1 MQTTHRKNGR
11 ARAKAS
17 GTVSRKHA
25 APRRNGAHA
34 EPAPIAPPAAQPH
47 FHRGERPSPAIALAP
62 KFGITEQNLA
72 ARRQF
77 LRLGREDCE
86 LLAEFLPWAEE
97 HAPAMAARFYD
108 WQFEVPPTRA
118 FFDSFAASRGMPL
131 PALRAKLE
139 QSQAAYLVSCF
150 RGAVEGFGVPYFER
164 RLEVGAVHD
173 RINLPLK
180 WYIGAYAEWARIIRE
195 NLTRTQGAAT
205 AAKVEVALQ
214 KVFNYDIQAIGD
226 AFVLTFL
233 ESMGLAVEEVRTEAG
248 GDRTEQLLQV
258 KQSISALLA
267 AAQAI
272 AANDLRRETPLTPI
286 AGRLG
291 KAFGEMTDNLAAFVG
306 TVSQNAQV
314 VASAAEEL
322 NSVSQQMSA
331 SAEETATQADVVSH
345 AAEQVSGS
353 VTTVATS
360 SEEMSASIK
369 EIARSAAEA
378 ARVALSAVDSAEATN
393 ATVQKLG
400 TSGAEIGKVVK
411 VITSIAA
418 QTKLLAINAT
428 IEAARAGDA
437 GKGFAVVANEVKEL
451 AKETAKATEEIGQ
464 RIEAIQVDT
473 RDAVQA
479 IAQIGAVI
487 KQINEHQSTIASAV
501 EEQSATTNEID
512 RNVSG
517 AAAGSTEIARN
528 ISGVAEAARH
538 TSQGTADTQKAAEEL
553 TRMASELQRMISRFT
568 V

>member
-1 MQTTHRKNGR
+1 MQTAIPKNGR
-11 ARAKAS
+11 ARS
-17 GTVSRKHA
+17 PRSSRGAPVKVQAPRPA
-25 APRRNGAHA
+25 APSRSAGN
-34 EPAPIAPPAAQPH
+34 PV
-47 FHRGERPSPAIALAP
+47 LATR
-62 KFGITEQNLA
+62 FGITEENLA
-72 ARRQF
+72 NRREF
-77 LRLGREDCE
+77 IRLSAEDCA
-86 LLAEFLPWAEE
+86 LLEEFVGWAEE
-97 HAPAMAARFYD
+97 HALSMAREFYD
-108 WQFEVPPTRA
+108 WQFAFPATRTFFEGIARARGVSLEKMREV
-118 FFDSFAASRGMPL
+118 
-131 PALRAKLE
+131 LE
-139 QSQAAYLVSCF
+139 TSQADYLVGCF
-150 RGAVEGFGVPYFER
+150 RGARDGYGLSYYEH
-164 RLEVGAVHD
+164 RLHVGAVHD
-173 RINLPLK
+173 KINLPFK
-180 WYIGAYAEWARIIRE
+180 WYIGSYCEWSRLVHDRLAETVAP
-195 NLTRTQGAAT
+195 AT
-205 AAKVEVALQ
+205 AVRVEMALSR
-214 KVFNYDIQAIGD
+214 VFNYDMQAIGD
-226 AFVLTFL
+226 AFLLSTL
-233 ESMGLAVEEVRTEAG
+233 ESMGIAVEAVAVEDNQ
-248 GDRTEQLLQV
+248 DRTEHLVQV
-258 KQSISALLA
+258 KDTLAKLLV

-272 AANDLRRETPLTPI
+272 AANDLRREPLSPI

-291 KAFGEMTDNLAAFVG
+291 AAFAAMTDSLAGFVG
-306 TVSQNAQV
+306 SVGQNAQV
-314 VASAAEEL
+314 LASAAEEL

>member
-1 MQTTHRKNGR
+1 MQTATPKNGR
-11 ARAKAS
+11 ARSPRVA
-17 GTVSRKHA
+17 RK
-25 APRRNGAHA
+25 
-34 EPAPIAPPAAQPH
+34 APPKAEV
-47 FHRGERPSPAIALAP
+47 HRPVHHRPAVNAVLATR
-62 KFGITEQNLA
+62 FGIDEMNLA
-72 ARRQF
+72 ARREF
-77 LRLGREDCE
+77 IRLGEEDCD
-86 LLAEFLPWAEE
+86 LLEQFIGWAEE
-97 HAPAMAARFYD
+97 HAPAMAREFYD
-108 WQFEVPPTRA
+108 WQFTFPATRS
-118 FFDSFAASRGMPL
+118 FFEQFAKARGTTL
-131 PALRAKLE
+131 QKLRDVLE
-139 QSQAAYLVSCF
+139 TSQADYLVGCF
-150 RGAVEGFGVPYFER
+150 RGATEGYGIAYYEN
-164 RLEVGAVHD
+164 RLHVGAVHD
-173 RINLPLK
+173 KINLPFK
-180 WYIGAYAEWARIIRE
+180 WYIGSYCEWLRLVRE
-195 NLTRTQGAAT
+195 RLADGCDAAT
-205 AAKVEVALQ
+205 ALRVDAALS
-214 KVFNYDIQAIGD
+214 KVFNFDMQAIGD
-226 AFVLTFL
+226 AFLLSTL
-233 ESMGLAVEEVRTEAG
+233 ESMGIAVEEVSTEGG
-248 GDRTEQLLQV
+248 GDRTEQLSQV
-258 KQSISALLA
+258 KDTLSALLA
-267 AAQAI
+267 SAQAI
-272 AANDLRRETPLTPI
+272 AAKDLRRDKPLPPI

-291 KAFGEMTDNLAAFVG
+291 KAFAEMTDSLADFVASVG
-306 TVSQNAQV
+306 QNAQV
-314 VASAAEEL
+314 LASAAEEL

-331 SAEETATQADVVSH
+331 SAEETATQANVVSS

-378 ARVALSAVDSAEATN
+378 ARVAMSAVETAEVTN
-393 ATVQKLG
+393 TTVQKLG
-400 TSGAEIGKVVK
+400 GSGAEIGKVVK

-479 IAQIGAVI
+479 IAQIGTVI

-517 AAAGSTEIARN
+517 AAAGSSEIARN

-553 TRMASELQRMISRFT
+553 TRMASDLQRMIARFT

>member
-1 MQTTHRKNGR
+1 MQTTTPRNGR
-11 ARAKAS
+11 VRGPRAARKAKPKSEAAPKS
-17 GTVSRKHA
+17 EAPRPA
-25 APRRNGAHA
+25 APR
-34 EPAPIAPPAAQPH
+34 PPVNAV
-47 FHRGERPSPAIALAP
+47 
-62 KFGITEQNLA
+62 LA
-72 ARRQF
+72 ARFGIDAANLASRREF
-77 LRLGREDCE
+77 VRLGEEDCE
-86 LLAEFLPWAEE
+86 LLASFVGWAEE
-97 HAPAMAARFYD
+97 HAPDMARQFYD
-108 WQFEVPPTRA
+108 WQFTFPSTRS
-118 FFDSFAASRGMPL
+118 FFESFAKAHGMPVVN
-131 PALRAKLE
+131 LRERLE
-139 QSQAAYLVSCF
+139 ASQAEYLVGCF
-150 RGAVEGFGVPYFER
+150 RGAREEYGLAYYEN
-164 RLEVGAVHD
+164 RLHVGAVHD
-173 RINLPLK
+173 KINLPFK
-180 WYIGAYAEWARIIRE
+180 WYIGSYCEWTRLVRERLSGSCDAETAGRVE
-195 NLTRTQGAAT
+195 AAL
-205 AAKVEVALQ
+205 A
-214 KVFNYDIQAIGD
+214 KVFNYDMQAIGD
-226 AFVLTFL
+226 AFLLSTL
-233 ESMGLAVEEVRTEAG
+233 ESMGIAVEEVSTEGG
-248 GDRTEQLLQV
+248 GDRTEQLSQV
-258 KQSISALLA
+258 KETLLALLVS
-267 AAQAI
+267 AQAI
-272 AANDLRRETPLTPI
+272 AANDLRRDKPLSPI

-291 KAFGEMTDNLAAFVG
+291 KAFAEMTDSLASFVASVG
-306 TVSQNAQV
+306 QNAQV
-314 VASAAEEL
+314 LASAAEEL

-331 SAEETATQADVVSH
+331 SAEETATQADVVSK

-378 ARVALSAVDSAEATN
+378 ARVAMSAVETAESTN

-400 TSGAEIGKVVK
+400 GSGAEIGKVVK

-479 IAQIGAVI
+479 IAQIGTVI
-487 KQINEHQSTIASAV
+487 KQINEHQSTIAAAV

-517 AAAGSTEIARN
+517 AAGGSSEIARN

>member
-1 MQTTHRKNGR
+1 MQTHPSKNGR
-11 ARAKAS
+11 ATRNHPA
-17 GTVSRKHA
+17 RKA
-25 APRRNGAHA
+25 APRP
-34 EPAPIAPPAAQPH
+34 EAPRAAAQ
-47 FHRGERPSPAIALAP
+47 RPAVDAVLATR
-62 KFGITEQNLA
+62 FGINEANLA
-72 ARRQF
+72 SRREF
-77 LRLGREDCE
+77 VRLGTADCA
-86 LLAEFLPWAEE
+86 LLDRFVPWAEE
-97 HAPAMAARFYD
+97 HAPDLAREFYD
-108 WQFEVPPTRA
+108 WQFAFPATRS
-118 FFDSFAASRGMPL
+118 FFERFASGHGMTL
-131 PALRAKLE
+131 ERLRERLE
-139 QSQAAYLVSCF
+139 ITQAEYLVGCF
-150 RGAVEGFGVPYFER
+150 RGARDGYGVAYYEH
-164 RLEVGAVHD
+164 RLQVGAVHD
-173 RINLPLK
+173 RINLPFK
-180 WYIGAYAEWARIIRE
+180 WYIGSYCEWTRIVREKLAE
-195 NLTRTQGAAT
+195 TVDAAT
-205 AAKVEVALQ
+205 AAQVEVALS
-214 KVFNYDIQAIGD
+214 KVLNYDMQAIGD
-226 AFVLTFL
+226 AFLLSTL
-233 ESMGLAVEEVRTEAG
+233 ESMGIAVEAVDTEGG
-248 GDRTEQLLQV
+248 GDRTEQLVQV
-258 KQSISALLA
+258 KNTLAALLA
-267 AAQAI
+267 EAQAI
-272 AANDLRRETPLTPI
+272 AANDLRRDKQLSPI

-291 KAFGEMTDNLAAFVG
+291 KAFAAMTDSLAGFVASVG
-306 TVSQNAQV
+306 QNAQV
-314 VASAAEEL
+314 LASAAEEL
-322 NSVSQQMSA
+322 NAVSQQMSA
-331 SAEETATQADVVSH
+331 SAEETATQADVVSK

-353 VTTVATS
+353 VATVATS

-378 ARVALSAVDSAEATN
+378 ARVAMASVEAAGATN

-400 TSGAEIGKVVK
+400 VSGAEIGKVVK

-479 IAQIGAVI
+479 IAQIGTVI
-487 KQINEHQSTIASAV
+487 KQINEHQSTIAAAV

-517 AAAGSTEIARN
+517 AATGSAEIARN

>member
-1 MQTTHRKNGR
+1 MQTATPKNGR
-11 ARAKAS
+11 SRPKPAARQ
-17 GTVSRKHA
+17 A
-25 APRRNGAHA
+25 APKAETRR
-34 EPAPIAPPAAQPH
+34 PVPSRQPVN
-47 FHRGERPSPAIALAP
+47 AVLATR
-62 KFGITEQNLA
+62 FGIDEENLA
-72 ARRQF
+72 LRREF
-77 LRLGREDCE
+77 VRLGAEDCQV
-86 LLAEFLPWAEE
+86 LAEFASWAEE
-97 HAPAMAARFYD
+97 YAADMAREFYD
-108 WQFEVPPTRA
+108 WQFAFPATRS
-118 FFDSFAASRGMPL
+118 FFEDFAQAHGMSIEK
-131 PALRAKLE
+131 LRPRLE
-139 QSQAAYLVSCF
+139 SSQADYLIACF
-150 RGAVEGFGVPYFER
+150 QGARDGFGLAYYEH
-164 RLEVGAVHD
+164 RLQVGAVHD
-173 RINLPLK
+173 RINLPFK
-180 WYIGAYAEWARIIRE
+180 WYIGSYCEWMRIVRE
-195 NLTRTQGAAT
+195 RLSEGFDDAT
-205 AAKVEVALQ
+205 AHRVEAALS
-214 KVFNYDIQAIGD
+214 KVFNFDMQAIGD
-226 AFVLTFL
+226 AFLLSTL
-233 ESMGLAVEEVRTEAG
+233 ESMGIAVEQVSTRGG
-248 GDRTEQLLQV
+248 GDRTEQLVQV
-258 KQSISALLA
+258 KDTLAALLT

-272 AANDLRRETPLTPI
+272 AANDLRRDKPLSPI

-291 KAFGEMTDNLAAFVG
+291 KAFAEMTDNLAGFVASVG
-306 TVSQNAQV
+306 QNAQV
-314 VASAAEEL
+314 LAIAAEEL

-331 SAEETATQADVVSH
+331 SAEETATQADVVSK

-378 ARVALSAVDSAEATN
+378 ARVAMAAVESAEATN
-393 ATVQKLG
+393 GTVQKLG
-400 TSGAEIGKVVK
+400 GSGAEIGKVVK

-479 IAQIGAVI
+479 IAQIGTVI

-517 AAAGSTEIARN
+517 AAGGSAEIARN

-538 TSQGTADTQKAAEEL
+538 TSQGTADTQRAAAEL
-553 TRMASELQRMISRFT
+553 TRMASDLQRMISRFT

>member
-1 MQTTHRKNGR
+1 MQTATPKNGR
-11 ARAKAS
+11 A
-17 GTVSRKHA
+17 H
-25 APRRNGAHA
+25 PRRIARKAQAKVGPRR
-34 EPAPIAPPAAQPH
+34 PAPT
-47 FHRGERPSPAIALAP
+47 RPTVNPVLATR
-62 KFGITEQNLA
+62 FGIDEENLA
-72 ARRQF
+72 ARREF
-77 LRLGREDCE
+77 IRLGADECA
-86 LLAEFLPWAEE
+86 LLEEFVSWAEE
-97 HAPAMAARFYD
+97 HAPEMAREFYD
-108 WQFEVPPTRA
+108 WQFAFPATRA
-118 FFDSFAASRGMPL
+118 FFEKIAASHGLPL
-131 PALRAKLE
+131 EKFRERLE
-139 QSQAAYLVSCF
+139 LSQADYLVGCF
-150 RGAVEGFGVPYFER
+150 RGARDGFGVAYYEH
-164 RLEVGAVHD
+164 RLQVGAVHD
-173 RINLPLK
+173 RVNLPFK
-180 WYIGAYAEWARIIRE
+180 WYMGSYCEWTRIVHERLAE
-195 NLTRTQGAAT
+195 TVDAAT
-205 AAKVEVALQ
+205 SARVETALGR
-214 KVFNYDIQAIGD
+214 VFNYDMQAIGD
-226 AFVLTFL
+226 AFLLSTL
-233 ESMGLAVEEVRTEAG
+233 ESMGVAVEAVSCG
-248 GDRTEQLLQV
+248 SGNDRTEHLVEV
-258 KQSISALLA
+258 KDTLAALLA
-267 AAQAI
+267 SAQAI
-272 AANDLRRETPLTPI
+272 AANDLRREPLSPI

-291 KAFGEMTDNLAAFVG
+291 TAFAAMTDSLAGFVQSVG
-306 TVSQNAQV
+306 QNAQV
-314 VASAAEEL
+314 LASAAEEL
-322 NSVSQQMSA
+322 NSVSQMMSA
-331 SAEETATQADVVSH
+331 SAEETATQADVVSK

-378 ARVALSAVDSAEATN
+378 ARVALRAVETAESTN

-400 TSGAEIGKVVK
+400 VSGAEIGKVVK

-479 IAQIGAVI
+479 IAQIGTVI

-517 AAAGSTEIARN
+517 AATGSTEIARN